1 MSVNLEDM
9 SKKQLEKLMKDVQ
22 LALLAVE
29 KKEMKEAKKAAEKA
43 AAKYGFSLAELTDG
57 AKAGRR
63 KGAAKSPGV
72 AKFANP
78 EDPSQTWT
86 GKGRQPAWYKAAV
99 EAGTDPSAL
108 EI

>member
-1 MSVNLEDM
+1 MNLEGM
-9 SKKQLEKLMKDVQ
+9 TKKQLEKLIKDAQ
-22 LALLAVE
+22 LAILAVE

-72 AKFANP
+72 AKYANP
-78 EDPSQTWT
+78 DDPSQTWT
-86 GKGRQPAWYKAAV
+86 GKGRQPAWYKAAL
-99 EAGTDPSAL
+99 EAGSDPAGL